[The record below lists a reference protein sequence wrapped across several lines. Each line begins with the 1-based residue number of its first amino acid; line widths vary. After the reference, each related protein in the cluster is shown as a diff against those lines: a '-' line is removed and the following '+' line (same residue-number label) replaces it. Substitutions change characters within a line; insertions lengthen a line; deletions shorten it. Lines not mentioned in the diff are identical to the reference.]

1 MKKILLLALTVLLVS
16 TMSLVGCEE
25 LEQAAPANGEQ
36 QGQAPAVNTEDGA
49 KAEELKLVDG
59 IYRGTYDDEV
69 TARFIVK
76 DNKIDNMML
85 MNLQHGGTNYRQL
98 KEGDALY
105 PVLVQYNQLVEH
117 LKGKSVSEA
126 FVELKK
132 PAGEIIDDVDGFTGA
147 TLRTAKVKS
156 AMYDALNRGVY
167 DPDNVTD
174 VSVNNNK
181 YPDGA
186 YRGYFEGQVT
196 VWFNLTDNTFSKLMY
211 RDLAHGGT
219 NYLEVKEGDEKYK
232 YVQQQEQILEYL
244 DGKTVADLN
253 DLFTPG
259 NFVDD
264 IDGASGAT
272 IRSAKV
278 NSSIIDGLNR
288 GPYKPAEGVAIESI
302 GEYEDGRYR
311 GHFAG
316 QVVVQFNV
324 ENGNI
329 KGINFRKLNHLD
341 NVYTKMVEGDPL
353 YPVVKQHEQMKE
365 YFEGKPLSQI
375 FDLYKPGNFI
385 DDVDGFS
392 GATVRGAKVLSA
404 IIDGLNRGIY

>member
-25 LEQAAPANGEQ
+25 LEQAAPATGEQ
-36 QGQAPAVNTEDGA
+36 QGQAPEANTDGA

-59 IYRGTYDDEV
+59 VYRGTYDNEV

-85 MNLQHGGTNYRQL
+85 MNLQHGGTDYRKL

-117 LKGKSVSEA
+117 LKGKTVSEA

-147 TLRTAKVKS
+147 TVRTAKVKS
-156 AMYDALNRGVY
+156 AMKDALNRGVY
-167 DPDNVTD
+167 GPDNVAD
-174 VSVNNNK
+174 VSVNDKK
-181 YPDGA
+181 YPDGS

-196 VWFNLTDNTFSKLMY
+196 VWFDLKDNTFTKLSY

-232 YVQQQEQILEYL
+232 YVVQQNQILEYL
-244 DGKTVADLN
+244 NGKTVANLN

-259 NFVDD
+259 NFVADV
-264 IDGASGAT
+264 DGASGAT

-278 NSSIIDGLNR
+278 LSSINDGLNR
-288 GPYKPAEGVAIESI
+288 GPYKPAEGFIGTI
-302 GEYEDGRYR
+302 GEFEDGRYR

-329 KGINFRKLNHLD
+329 KGINFRKLNHIG
-341 NVYTKMVEGDPL
+341 NEYTKMKEGDPL
-353 YPVVKQHEQMKE
+353 YPIVKQHEQMKE
-365 YFEGKPLSQI
+365 YLEGKPLSTI
-375 FDLYKPGNFI
+375 FELYTPGHFI

-404 IIDGLNRGIY
+404 IMDGLNRGIY

>member
-16 TMSLVGCEE
+16 ALSLVGCEE

-49 KAEELKLVDG
+49 QAEELKLVDG
-59 IYRGTYDDEV
+59 VYRGTYDNEV

-76 DNKIDNMML
+76 DNKIDNMMFMTL
-85 MNLQHGGTNYRQL
+85 SYGGTDYRQL

-105 PVLVQYNQLVEH
+105 PVLVQYNQVLEY
-117 LKGKSVSEA
+117 LKGKTVSA
-126 FVELKK
+126 ALVELDK
-132 PAGEIIDDVDGFTGA
+132 PGDFITNVDGFTGA
-147 TLRTAKVKS
+147 TVRTAKVKS
-156 AMYDALNRGVY
+156 AMKDALNRGVY
-167 DPDNVTD
+167 GPDNVAN
-174 VSVNNNK
+174 VSVNDKK
-181 YPDGA
+181 YPDGS

-196 VWFNLTDNTFSKLMY
+196 VWFTLTDNTFTKLMY

-219 NYLEVKEGDEKYK
+219 NYLEVKEGDPGYK
-232 YVQQQEQILEYL
+232 YLVQQNQILEYL
-244 DGKTVADLN
+244 DGKTVANLN

-278 NSSIIDGLNR
+278 LSSINDGLNR

-341 NVYTKMVEGDPL
+341 NVYTKMKEGDPL

-365 YFEGKPLSQI
+365 YLEGKPLSQI
-375 FDLYKPGNFI
+375 FDLYQPGNFI

-404 IIDGLNRGIY
+404 IMDGLNRGIY